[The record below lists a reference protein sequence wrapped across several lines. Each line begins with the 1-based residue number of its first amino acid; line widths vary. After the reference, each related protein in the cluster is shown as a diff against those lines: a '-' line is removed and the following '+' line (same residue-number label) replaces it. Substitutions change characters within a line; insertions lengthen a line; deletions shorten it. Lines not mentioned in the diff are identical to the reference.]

1 MLERILTDAVAFFV
15 VVNPIG
21 LVPLFISITRQESP
35 SSRRRIALRGVVIA
49 ALILIV
55 FIAVGQIL
63 LKALGVTLPSFRIAG
78 GLVLFAISM
87 KMIFENEPVG
97 GQVDGGDR
105 NPAGGGQDI
114 SVFPLAMPF
123 IAGPG
128 TIMAAVLLTDSERF
142 SISEQALTTIV
153 LFIILALAYE
163 MMLAADTVQR
173 VIGTTGANV
182 LSRVMGLV
190 LAALAVEVTLA
201 GVRGA
206 FSLR

>member
-1 MLERILTDAVAFFV
+1 MFERILTDAIAFFV
-15 VVNPIG
+15 VVNPIA
-21 LVPLFISITRQESP
+21 LVPLFMSVTRQESP

-55 FIAVGQIL
+55 FIVVGQIL
-63 LKALGVTLPSFRIAG
+63 LKALGVTLASFRIAG

-87 KMIFENEPVG
+87 KMIFENAPVS

-105 NPAGGGQDI
+105 NPADGQDV

-128 TIMAAVLLTDSERF
+128 TIMTAVLLTDSERF
-142 SISEQALTTIV
+142 SFLEQALTTIV
-153 LFIILALAYE
+153 LFIILALAYW

-173 VIGTTGANV
+173 MIGTTGANV

-190 LAALAVEVTLA
+190 LAALAVEVTLT

>member
-1 MLERILTDAVAFFV
+1 MFERILTDAVAFFV
-15 VVNPIG
+15 VVNPIA
-21 LVPLFISITRQESP
+21 LVPLFISITRQEPP

-55 FIAVGQIL
+55 FIVVGQIL

-78 GLVLFAISM
+78 GVVLFVIAV

-97 GQVDGGDR
+97 EPAGGGAS
-105 NPAGGGQDI
+105 NAAGGGQDV

-128 TIMAAVLLTDSERF
+128 TILAAVLLTDSERF
-142 SISEQALTTIV
+142 SILEQVVTTLV
-153 LFIILALAYE
+153 LFAILALAYG

-173 VIGTTGANV
+173 IMGTTGANV

-201 GVRGA
+201 GIRGA
-206 FSLR
+206 FSQH